1 MTTPYFAAVGID
13 PSLTACGVALI
24 QEQDG
29 ERVRSVHTLGRKGK
43 KDETLAQ
50 REERI
55 MTVVHDVIGL
65 IQSLDVTPIVTIE
78 GPSHGN
84 VTGSHHDRSGL
95 WWMLVRDIRDH
106 VGAEVVEIT
115 PSQVKKYATGK
126 GNAGKAEV
134 MAATIRRY
142 LDVPI
147 SNDNEADAWVLAAM
161 AARLIGEPVEEALPK
176 VNLEAMAKVVRS
188 P

>member
-1 MTTPYFAAVGID
+1 MSTPYFAAVGID

-24 QEQDG
+24 QSYDDD
-29 ERVRSVHTLGRKGK
+29 RVRSVHTLGRKGK
-43 KDETLAQ
+43 TTESLPQ
-50 REERI
+50 RHERI
-55 MTVVHDVIGL
+55 NTLVEQVLETIR
-65 IQSLDVTPIVTIE
+65 QLDVTPDLVAIE

-95 WWMLVRDIRDH
+95 WWQLVIRLREA
-106 VGAEVVEIT
+106 GYEVVEIT
-115 PSQVKKYATGK
+115 PTQVKKYATGK
-126 GNAGKAEV
+126 GNAGKPEV
-134 MAATIRRY
+134 MAAAIRRY

-161 AARLIGEPVEEALPK
+161 AARLIGEPIEEALPK